1 MTADVPRGKS
11 RCRPRVLIPGTRRGH
26 QSTSRRTGHG
36 GVWDSPQPTSECMG
50 PYTGQLTRPVH
61 DALDVSSTTTGAG
74 DQSPWESASTR
85 AGTSDHGMCRQLKLY
100 AFVLQLR
107 VAPGRLV
114 QLWLG
119 VGSSSHSTL
128 WRRCSSPG
136 LPQTTDHLGKILTQP
151 RATLLAIWGTGILGI
166 DPK

>member
-1 MTADVPRGKS
+1 
-11 RCRPRVLIPGTRRGH
+11 
-26 QSTSRRTGHG
+26 
-36 GVWDSPQPTSECMG
+36 MG
-50 PYTGQLTRPVH
+50 APKVEENQGAGRACLFR
-61 DALDVSSTTTGAG
+61 ALDAVTLLTLLQNHGCGRPIAVG
-74 DQSPWESASTR
+74 VSTR

-107 VAPGRLV
+107 VAPGRFV

-136 LPQTTDHLGKILTQP
+136 LPQTTDDLGKILTQP

-166 DPK
+166 VLRS